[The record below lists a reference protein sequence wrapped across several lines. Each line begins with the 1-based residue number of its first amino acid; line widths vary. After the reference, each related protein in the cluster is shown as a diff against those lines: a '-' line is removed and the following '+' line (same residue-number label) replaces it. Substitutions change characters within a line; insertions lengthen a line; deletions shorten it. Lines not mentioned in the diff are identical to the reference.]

1 MKVHASPLHS
11 PQHDRLIV
19 AIDLD
24 AFYLSV
30 ERLLNPALNGVPV
43 GVVQKSI
50 LATSSYEARAVGVG
64 KLMSVRRAREICPDL
79 VLVNGEDLTK
89 YRAFSKRVRDL
100 VNGYLGP
107 DNGVEKLGLDEV
119 RYSCPLQLWSWLAAD
134 VHLNA
139 SGVPGHI

>member
-1 MKVHASPLHS
+1 MKMTANRPHLD
-11 PQHDRLIV
+11 QRDRLIV

-50 LATSSYEARAVGVG
+50 LATASYEARALGVG
-64 KLMSVRRAREICPDL
+64 KLMSVRRAKEICPHL

-89 YRAFSKRVRDL
+89 YRSFSKRVRDL
-100 VNGYLGP
+100 VNGCLGTEE
-107 DNGVEKLGLDEV
+107 GVEKLGLDEV
-119 RYSCPLQLWSWLAAD
+119 SSLPDRPQTGSLLM
-134 VHLNA
+134 VI
-139 SGVPGHI
+139 HIGLS